1 MIFLQDSRDA
11 FWVERSQSVDFQD
24 ALMTITMHFDILVT
38 LKPYKERRRMFTL
51 VQDGVRLNTALDPVL
66 QYIEHIKV
74 RIVE

>member
-1 MIFLQDSRDA
+1 
-11 FWVERSQSVDFQD
+11 
-24 ALMTITMHFDILVT
+24 MTITMHFDILVT